1 MDYRIEYIDNIEF
14 KHPAV
19 LYKYRCWNNDLHKKI
34 LLENKLYLASPKDFE
49 DIYDCNIPEKFPS
62 RSELYTFFFDKAN
75 KDNPEWTR
83 QEKRRFARE
92 WSKKSPLAKPKEL
105 SALVDKFNKEFNNRF
120 GVLSMT
126 LDRNNDEMW
135 RKYANDHQGFCIGFD
150 TNLLFDCV
158 GGGGEVQ
165 YVEKLPVIDFVKDDF
180 KSKHIKNIF
189 FKEDKWSF
197 EKEYRLHKM
206 WKHIVTDNERNIELP
221 ANCIVKII
229 LGKKMSSYEK
239 GEIKAICKLKH
250 PNAEIIENN

>member
-1 MDYRIEYIDNIEF
+1 MDYRVEYIDNIKFE
-14 KHPAV
+14 HPAI

-62 RSELYTFFFDKAN
+62 GNELYTFFLDKAK

-83 QEKRRFARE
+83 QERRKFARE

-105 SALVDKFNKEFNNRF
+105 TVLVDKFNKEFNNRF

-126 LDRNNDEMW
+126 SDRNNDEMW
-135 RKYANDHQGFCIGFD
+135 CKYANDHQGFCVGFD

-189 FKEDKWSF
+189 FKESKWSF

-206 WKHIVTDNERNIELP
+206 WQHDVVDSERNIELP
-221 ANCIVKII
+221 NDCIVQII
-229 LGKKMSSYEK
+229 LGAKMPDFEK
-239 GEIKAICKLKH
+239 EEIKEIVRCKY
-250 PNAEIIENN
+250 PNAEIIEKK